1 MHMVERRCIEL
12 NSFYFSL
19 QLAAM
24 TFSTQLARINL
35 PPLDL
40 TDLDRIRAEVHRF
53 TRQQN
58 LSVKLKSG
66 RAPSNVNSAVMYA
79 YCCMHP

>member
-35 PPLDL
+35 PQLDL

-53 TRQQN
+53 SRQQN

-66 RAPSNVNSAVMYA
+66 RAPSKQSKMIN
-79 YCCMHP
+79 